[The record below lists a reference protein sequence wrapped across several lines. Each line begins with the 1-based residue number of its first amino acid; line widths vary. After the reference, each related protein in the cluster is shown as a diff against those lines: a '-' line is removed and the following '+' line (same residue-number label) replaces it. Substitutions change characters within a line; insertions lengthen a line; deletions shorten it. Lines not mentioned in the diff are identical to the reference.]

1 VELLSVGEVAAR
13 LGVNA
18 STVRMWGERYGLI
31 ASERSDGGHRRYTPD
46 DVRRLVRM
54 PEAVLSGDT
63 PAAAA
68 GAALG
73 RPAPVADPRR
83 PGGPGGLVLAVPRGA
98 PAARGLAR
106 AASRLDEMAVE
117 DAVVEAMHRRGALA
131 AWNEMVRPVLVAA
144 GDHWQRTGD
153 GIEIE
158 HLLTQAVATACVRY
172 LSALPEPARERPVLL
187 AGGPA
192 EEHILPLHAL
202 RAALAERA
210 VPARLLGPRTPMAA
224 LARAARRIRS
234 AGALVWLSRPDPGAA
249 AGLAE
254 VRAAHRR
261 MVVLVGG
268 PGWTGVEVSPGLVC
282 SSPQEAADLLARAW
296 QTPGAPVE

>member
-13 LGVNA
+13 LGVSA
-18 STVRMWGERYGLI
+18 STVRMWGQRYRLG
-31 ASERSDGGHRRYTPD
+31 ASARSDGGHRRYTPD
-46 DVRRLVRM
+46 DVERLAQM
-54 PEAVLSGDT
+54 HAAVLAGDA

-68 GAALG
+68 AAALG
-73 RPAPVADPRR
+73 LPHQAADPRR
-83 PGGPGGLVLAVPRGA
+83 PGGPGGSVLAVPRGA
-98 PAARGLAR
+98 AAARGLAR

-117 DAVVEAMHRRGALA
+117 DAVVEAMQRRGALA
-131 AWNEMVRPVLVAA
+131 AWDEIVRPVLVAA
-144 GDHWQRTGD
+144 GDHWQRTGE

-172 LSALPEPARERPVLL
+172 TSALPEPARERPVLL
-187 AGGPA
+187 AGGPG

-224 LARAARRIRS
+224 LAGAARRIRS
-234 AGALVWLSRPDPGAA
+234 AGALVWLSRADPDAA
-249 AGLAE
+249 PGLAD

-268 PGWTGVEVSPGLVC
+268 PGWTGVDVSPAVLAL
-282 SSPQEAADLLARAW
+282 SPQEAADRLAAAW
-296 QTPGAPVE
+296 QGS